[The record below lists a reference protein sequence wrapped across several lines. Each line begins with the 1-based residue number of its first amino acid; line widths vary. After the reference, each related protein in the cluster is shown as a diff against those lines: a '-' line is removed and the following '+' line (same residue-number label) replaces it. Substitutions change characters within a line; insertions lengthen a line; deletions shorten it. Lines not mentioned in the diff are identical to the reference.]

1 MGGAGVGLP
10 VDTFFRG
17 DLTAPGGRRQAWLDS
32 LLTDH
37 AVFRLV
43 WSNAR
48 AVVPGRLYRSN
59 HPTPARLRAMAQR
72 WHLQSVI
79 NLRGPC
85 GNGSDALSREAAARL
100 GLRFIDAP
108 IASRTPG
115 RADLLALIEILQ
127 TMPEPA
133 LMHCKSGAD
142 RTGFAAAVFLLLGG
156 ASVAQAM
163 VELSWRYGHFRTSR
177 VGILDALLL
186 RYAREAEG
194 RASFPD
200 WVREGYDEMA
210 LRREFAA
217 HGLASFLVDR
227 VLRRE

>member
-1 MGGAGVGLP
+1 M
-10 VDTFFRG
+10 DTFFRG
-17 DLTAPGGRRQAWLDS
+17 DLAAPGGRRLAWLDS

-43 WSNAR
+43 WSNAGV
-48 AVVPGRLYRSN
+48 VVPGRLYRSN
-59 HPTPARLRAMAQR
+59 HPTPARLRAMARR
-72 WHLQSVI
+72 WHLRTVI

-85 GNGSDALSREAAARL
+85 GNGSDALSREAAQRL

-115 RADLLALIEILQ
+115 RADLLGLIETLQ
-127 TMPEPA
+127 TMAEPA
-133 LMHCKSGAD
+133 LIHCKSGAD
-142 RTGFAAAVFLLLGG
+142 RAGFAAAVFLILNGVP
-156 ASVAQAM
+156 VARAM
-163 VELSWRYGHFRTSR
+163 AALSWRYGHFRTSL

-186 RYAREAEG
+186 SYAREAEG
-194 RASFPD
+194 RLSFPD
-200 WVREGYDEMA
+200 WVRDGYDEMA
-210 LRREFAA
+210 LRRDFAA

>member
-1 MGGAGVGLP
+1 M
-10 VDTFFRG
+10 DTFFRG
-17 DLTAPGGRRQAWLDS
+17 DLAAPGGRRLAWLDS
-32 LLTDH
+32 LTTDH

-59 HPTPARLRAMAQR
+59 HPTPARLRAMVRR
-72 WHLQSVI
+72 WHLRTVI

-85 GNGSDALSREAAARL
+85 GNGSDALSRAEAARL
-100 GLRFIDAP
+100 GLAFIDAP

-115 RADLLALIEILQ
+115 RADLLALIATLR
-127 TMPEPA
+127 TMAEPA
-133 LMHCKSGAD
+133 LVHCKSGAD
-142 RTGFAAAVFLLLGG
+142 RAGFAAAVFLLLNG
-156 ASVAQAM
+156 ARVATAM
-163 VELSWRYGHFRTSR
+163 AELSWRYGHFRASR

-186 RYAREAEG
+186 RYAGDAEG
-194 RASFPD
+194 RLSFPD
-200 WVREGYDEMA
+200 WVRDEYDEMA
-210 LRREFAA
+210 LRRDFAA

>member
-1 MGGAGVGLP
+1 M
-10 VDTFFRG
+10 DTFFRG
-17 DLTAPGGRRQAWLDS
+17 DLAAPGGRRLAWLDS

-59 HPTPARLRAMAQR
+59 HPTPARLRTLARR

-79 NLRGPC
+79 NLRGAC

-100 GLRFIDAP
+100 GLAFIDAP

-115 RADLLALIEILQ
+115 RADLLALIETLR
-127 TMPEPA
+127 TMAEPA

-142 RTGFAAAVFLLLGG
+142 RTGFAAAVFLILNG
-156 ASVAQAM
+156 AGVAPAM
-163 VELSWRYGHFRTSR
+163 AELSWRYGHFRTSR

-186 RYAREAEG
+186 SYARDAEG
-194 RASFPD
+194 RLSFPD
-200 WVREGYDEMA
+200 WVRDEYDEMA
-210 LRREFAA
+210 LRRAFAA
-217 HGLASFLVDR
+217 RGWASFLVDR

>member
-1 MGGAGVGLP
+1 

-17 DLTAPGGRRQAWLDS
+17 DLAAPGGRRLAWLDS

-43 WSNAR
+43 WGNAR

-59 HPTPARLRAMAQR
+59 HPTPARLRAMARR
-72 WHLQSVI
+72 WHLRTVV

-85 GNGSDALSREAAARL
+85 GNGSDALSREAASRL
-100 GLRFIDAP
+100 GLRFVDAP

-115 RADLLALIEILQ
+115 RADLLALIETLQ
-127 TMPEPA
+127 TMAEPA
-133 LMHCKSGAD
+133 LIHCKSGAD
-142 RTGFAAAVFLLLGG
+142 RAGFAAAVFLILNG
-156 ASVAQAM
+156 ASVARAM
-163 VELSWRYGHFRTSR
+163 AELSWRYGHFRTSR

-186 RYAREAEG
+186 LYARDGEG
-194 RASFPD
+194 RRSFPD
-200 WVREGYDEMA
+200 WVRDEYDEMA
-210 LRREFAA
+210 LRRAFAA
-217 HGLASFLVDR
+217 HGLASFVVDR